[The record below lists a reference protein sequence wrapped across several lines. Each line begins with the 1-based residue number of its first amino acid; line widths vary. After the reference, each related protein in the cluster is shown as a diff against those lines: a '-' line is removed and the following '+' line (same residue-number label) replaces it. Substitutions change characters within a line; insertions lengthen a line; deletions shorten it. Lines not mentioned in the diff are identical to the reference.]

1 VVTIFVVYIF
11 DNKLGDLPPL
21 GKFIDPYH
29 GYLALHNSDQ
39 LPDTH
44 ILFDS
49 LIDSV
54 NVTWDERR
62 IPHIFA
68 KNEHDL
74 FFVQGYVHAFDRLW
88 QMEFQVMAAGGR
100 LSEVIGSKA
109 LDYDRFQRRLGM
121 MRGAE
126 NVQDFYQSDP
136 TMLHSL
142 QAYTDGIN
150 AYINSLDPDQYP
162 IEYKLLDYAPEQWTI
177 KKCALLYM
185 YMAWELSGSTN
196 DLAHTKFLKEFG
208 VQNYRDLYSFDSPLL
223 SPIMPRETEW
233 DFDPVQ
239 IDAPDDIYMSD
250 PYGDGIKY
258 QPNPNNGSNNFAV
271 SGSRS
276 KSGLPILANDP
287 HLNLT
292 LPSIWYENHLI
303 TPEFNAYGV
312 SLLGAPCVVIGYNK
326 DIAWGSTNG
335 MNDVMDFYD
344 ITFRNELK
352 EEYLH
357 DGKWKQVSLSIEKIK
372 VRDSETVLDTT
383 YMTHH
388 GPIMS
393 HDIFDKMPRF
403 GSSVSVGR
411 AMKWLASEPS
421 MEPKTFYLLNKARDY
436 DDYLH
441 AISYFNC
448 PGQNIIFASSDNN
461 IAIWQ
466 TNKLIPKWD
475 LQGRFIMDGSDSS
488 HDWKEKL
495 PIEHQPHSLNPSR
508 GYLSSANQNPVDS
521 RYPYF
526 VPGDY
531 APPFRGARIDQI
543 LDETHSATYKDLQS
557 IQNDNKSLLAKRV
570 VPILLETLDK
580 DRLTP
585 DQLEIFKHLSDWDYF
600 YNPDS
605 KMPGIFDLWIKK
617 ISVSTWKDELG
628 DADEDVEWPNF
639 RILSDLIADSPD
651 SKWFDNI
658 NTKKAERL
666 STLSMDAF
674 DEVSKKLLEE
684 LGSVG
689 EKWKWKNFRGT
700 DVYHLAKIPG
710 FGRMH
715 LPTGGDWNIPNATA
729 RTHGPS
735 WRYVVELGDRPR
747 GYGIYPGGQSGFPGS
762 VHYDQF
768 LDAWV
773 KGELY
778 ELHFPY
784 TKEEINGHSVNFIPG
799 ESS

>member
-1 VVTIFVVYIF
+1 
-11 DNKLGDLPPL
+11 
-21 GKFIDPYH
+21 
-29 GYLALHNSDQ
+29 
-39 LPDTH
+39 
-44 ILFDS
+44 
-49 LIDSV
+49 
-54 NVTWDERR
+54 
-62 IPHIFA
+62 
-68 KNEHDL
+68 
-74 FFVQGYVHAFDRLW
+74 
-88 QMEFQVMAAGGR
+88 
-100 LSEVIGSKA
+100 
-109 LDYDRFQRRLGM
+109 
-121 MRGAE
+121 
-126 NVQDFYQSDP
+126 
-136 TMLHSL
+136 MLHSL

-250 PYGDGIKY
+250 PYGNGIKY

-312 SLLGAPCVVIGYNK
+312 SLLGAPCIVIGYNK

-521 RYPYF
+521 GYPYF

-543 LDETHSATYKDLQS
+543 LHETHSATYKDLQS

-617 ISVSTWKDELG
+617 ISDSTWKDELG

-666 STLSMDAF
+666 STLAMDAF

-799 ESS
+799 ESL

>member
-1 VVTIFVVYIF
+1 M
-11 DNKLGDLPPL
+11 

-39 LPDTH
+39 LPDTD

-100 LSEVIGSKA
+100 LSEVIGRKA
-109 LDYDRFQRRLGM
+109 LDYDKFQRRLGM

-126 NVQDFYQSDP
+126 NVQDFYQNDP

-162 IEYKLLDYAPEQWTI
+162 IEYKLLDYAPEKWTI

-208 VQNYRDLYSFDSPLL
+208 VRNYRDLYSFDSPLL

-276 KSGLPILANDP
+276 NSGLPILANDP

-303 TPEFNAYGV
+303 TPEINAYGV

-448 PGQNIIFASSDNN
+448 PGQNIIFASSNNN

-521 RYPYF
+521 GYPYF

-543 LDETHSATYKDLQS
+543 LHDTHSATYKDLQS

-666 STLSMDAF
+666 STLAMDAF

-799 ESS
+799 ESL

>member
-1 VVTIFVVYIF
+1 
-11 DNKLGDLPPL
+11 
-21 GKFIDPYH
+21 
-29 GYLALHNSDQ
+29 
-39 LPDTH
+39 
-44 ILFDS
+44 
-49 LIDSV
+49 
-54 NVTWDERR
+54 
-62 IPHIFA
+62 
-68 KNEHDL
+68 
-74 FFVQGYVHAFDRLW
+74 
-88 QMEFQVMAAGGR
+88 MAAGGR
-100 LSEVIGSKA
+100 LSEVIGRKA
-109 LDYDRFQRRLGM
+109 LDYDKFQRRLGM

-126 NVQDFYQSDP
+126 NIQDFYQNDP

-162 IEYKLLDYAPEQWTI
+162 IEYKLLDYAPEKWTI

-208 VQNYRDLYSFDSPLL
+208 VRNYRDLYSFDSPLL

-276 KSGLPILANDP
+276 NSGLPILANDP

-303 TPEFNAYGV
+303 TPEINAYGV

-448 PGQNIIFASSDNN
+448 PGQNIIFASSNNN

-521 RYPYF
+521 GYPYF

-543 LDETHSATYKDLQS
+543 LHDTHSATYKDLQS

-666 STLSMDAF
+666 STLAMDAF

-799 ESS
+799 ESL

>member
-1 VVTIFVVYIF
+1 
-11 DNKLGDLPPL
+11 
-21 GKFIDPYH
+21 
-29 GYLALHNSDQ
+29 
-39 LPDTH
+39 
-44 ILFDS
+44 
-49 LIDSV
+49 
-54 NVTWDERR
+54 
-62 IPHIFA
+62 
-68 KNEHDL
+68 
-74 FFVQGYVHAFDRLW
+74 
-88 QMEFQVMAAGGR
+88 
-100 LSEVIGSKA
+100 
-109 LDYDRFQRRLGM
+109 M

-448 PGQNIIFASSDNN
+448 PGQNIIFASSNNN

>member
-1 VVTIFVVYIF
+1 M
-11 DNKLGDLPPL
+11 
-21 GKFIDPYH
+21 GKFFDPYH
-29 GYLALHNSDQ
+29 GYLALHESDK
-39 LPDTH
+39 LPDSDMH
-44 ILFDS
+44 FADLR
-49 LIDSV
+49 DSV

-74 FFVQGYVHAFDRLW
+74 FFVQGYIHAFDRLW

-126 NVQDFYQSDP
+126 NVQEFYQSDP
-136 TMLHSL
+136 SMLHSL

-150 AYINSLDPDQYP
+150 AYINSLEPEQYP

-208 VQNYRDLYSFDSPLL
+208 IENYRKLYSFDSPLL
-223 SPIMPRETEW
+223 SPIMPRDTDW
-233 DFDPVQ
+233 DFDPVE
-239 IDAPDDIYMSD
+239 IDSPDDIYMSD
-250 PYGDGIKY
+250 PYGDGIRY

-276 KSGLPILANDP
+276 ESGLPILANDP

-303 TPEFNAYGV
+303 TPEFNTYGV

-344 ITFRNELK
+344 ITFKDESK
-352 EEYLH
+352 AEYLH
-357 DGKWKQVSLSIEKIK
+357 DGQWKQVSLSVEKIK
-372 VRDSETVLDTT
+372 IRDSKTVLDTT

-421 MEPKTFYLLNKARDY
+421 MEPKTFYLLNKAKNY
-436 DDYLH
+436 EDYLD

-448 PGQNIIFASSDNN
+448 PGQNIIFASNDDN

-475 LQGRFIMDGSDSS
+475 LQGRFIMDGSNSS

-495 PIEHQPHSLNPSR
+495 PIDHQPHSLNPSR
-508 GYLSSANQNPVDS
+508 GYLSSANQNPVDTS
-521 RYPYF
+521 YPYF

-531 APPFRGARIDQI
+531 APLFRGARIDQI
-543 LDETHSATYKDLQS
+543 LDNTNSATYKDLQQ
-557 IQNDNKSLLAKRV
+557 IQNDNKSLLAERV
-570 VPILLETLDK
+570 IPALLKLLDK
-580 DRLTP
+580 GSLTK
-585 DQLEIFKHLSDWDYF
+585 DQAEIFDHLSNWDYF

-605 KMPGIFDLWIKK
+605 KMPGMFDLWIKQ
-617 ISVSTWKDELG
+617 ISNSTWKDELG
-628 DADEDVEWPNF
+628 SADEDVEWPNF
-639 RILSDLIADSPD
+639 RVLSDLIVDEPN
-651 SKWFDNI
+651 SKWFDDI
-658 NTKKAERL
+658 NTKQVESL
-666 STLSMDAF
+666 STLAVDAF
-674 DEVSKKLLEE
+674 DMISNQLLNQ
-684 LGSVG
+684 LGAVG
-689 EKWKWKNFRGT
+689 DAWKWKNFRGT

-773 KGELY
+773 KGDLY
-778 ELHFPY
+778 QLNFPY
-784 TKEEINGHSVNFIPG
+784 TKEEINGHAINFIPG
-799 ESS
+799 RSS

>member
-1 VVTIFVVYIF
+1 M
-11 DNKLGDLPPL
+11 
-21 GKFIDPYH
+21 GKFLDPYH
-29 GYLALHNSDQ
+29 GYLALHESDK
-39 LPDTH
+39 LPDSDMH
-44 ILFDS
+44 FADLR
-49 LIDSV
+49 DSV

-74 FFVQGYVHAFDRLW
+74 FFVQGYIHAFDRLW

-126 NVQDFYQSDP
+126 NVQEFYQSDP
-136 TMLHSL
+136 SMLHSL

-150 AYINSLDPDQYP
+150 AYINSLEPEQYP

-208 VQNYRDLYSFDSPLL
+208 IENYRKLYSFDSPLL
-223 SPIMPRETEW
+223 SPIMPRDTDW
-233 DFDPVQ
+233 DFDPVE
-239 IDAPDDIYMSD
+239 IDSPDDIYMSD
-250 PYGDGIKY
+250 PYGDGIRY

-276 KSGLPILANDP
+276 ESGLPILANDP

-303 TPEFNAYGV
+303 TPEFNTYGV

-344 ITFRNELK
+344 ITFKDESK
-352 EEYLH
+352 AEYLH
-357 DGKWKQVSLSIEKIK
+357 DGQWKQVSLSVEKIK
-372 VRDSETVLDTT
+372 IRDSKTVLDTT

-421 MEPKTFYLLNKARDY
+421 MEPKTFYLLNKAKNY
-436 DDYLH
+436 EDYLD

-448 PGQNIIFASSDNN
+448 PGQNIIFASNDDN

-475 LQGRFIMDGSDSS
+475 LQGRFIMDGSNSS

-495 PIEHQPHSLNPSR
+495 PIDHQPHSLNPSR
-508 GYLSSANQNPVDS
+508 GYLSSANQNPVDTS
-521 RYPYF
+521 YPYF

-531 APPFRGARIDQI
+531 APLFRGARIDQI
-543 LDETHSATYKDLQS
+543 LDNTNSATYKDLQQ
-557 IQNDNKSLLAKRV
+557 IQNDNKSLLAERV
-570 VPILLETLDK
+570 IPALLKLLDK
-580 DRLTP
+580 GSLTK
-585 DQLEIFKHLSDWDYF
+585 DQAEIFDHLSNWDYF

-605 KMPGIFDLWIKK
+605 KMPGMFDLWIKQ
-617 ISVSTWKDELG
+617 ISNSTWKDELG
-628 DADEDVEWPNF
+628 SADEDVEWPNF
-639 RILSDLIADSPD
+639 RVLSDLIVDEPN
-651 SKWFDNI
+651 SKWFDDI
-658 NTKKAERL
+658 NTKQVESL
-666 STLSMDAF
+666 STLTVDAF
-674 DEVSKKLLEE
+674 DMISNQLLNQ
-684 LGSVG
+684 LGAVG
-689 EKWKWKNFRGT
+689 DAWKWKNFRGT

-773 KGELY
+773 KGDLY
-778 ELHFPY
+778 QLNFPY
-784 TKEEINGHSVNFIPG
+784 TKEEINGHAINFIPG
-799 ESS
+799 RSS

>member
-1 VVTIFVVYIF
+1 
-11 DNKLGDLPPL
+11 
-21 GKFIDPYH
+21 
-29 GYLALHNSDQ
+29 
-39 LPDTH
+39 
-44 ILFDS
+44 
-49 LIDSV
+49 
-54 NVTWDERR
+54 
-62 IPHIFA
+62 
-68 KNEHDL
+68 
-74 FFVQGYVHAFDRLW
+74 
-88 QMEFQVMAAGGR
+88 MAAGGR

-521 RYPYF
+521 GYPYF

-666 STLSMDAF
+666 STLAMDAF

>member
-1 VVTIFVVYIF
+1 M
-11 DNKLGDLPPL
+11 
-21 GKFIDPYH
+21 GKFFDPYH
-29 GYLALHNSDQ
+29 GYLALHESDK
-39 LPDTH
+39 LPDSDMH
-44 ILFDS
+44 FSDLH
-49 LIDSV
+49 DSV

-74 FFVQGYVHAFDRLW
+74 FFVQGYIHAFDRLW

-109 LDYDRFQRRLGM
+109 LEYDRFQRRLGM

-126 NVQDFYQSDP
+126 NVQEFYQSDP
-136 TMLHSL
+136 SMLHSL

-150 AYINSLDPDQYP
+150 AYINSLEPEQYP

-208 VQNYRDLYSFDSPLL
+208 IENYRKLYSFDSPLL
-223 SPIMPRETEW
+223 SPIMPRETDW
-233 DFDPVQ
+233 DFDPVE
-239 IDAPDDIYMSD
+239 IDSPDDIYMSD
-250 PYGDGIKY
+250 PYGDGIRY

-276 KSGLPILANDP
+276 ESGLPILANDP

-292 LPSIWYENHLI
+292 LPSIWYENHLV
-303 TPEFNAYGV
+303 TPEFNTYGV

-344 ITFRNELK
+344 ITFKDESK
-352 EEYLH
+352 AEYLH
-357 DGKWKQVSLSIEKIK
+357 DGQWKQVSLSVEKIK
-372 VRDSETVLDTT
+372 IRGSKTVLDTT

-421 MEPKTFYLLNKARDY
+421 MEPKTFYLLNKAKNY
-436 DDYLH
+436 EDYLD

-448 PGQNIIFASSDNN
+448 PGQNIIFASNDDN

-475 LQGRFIMDGSDSS
+475 LQGRFIMDGSNSS

-495 PIEHQPHSLNPSR
+495 PIDHQPHSLNPSR
-508 GYLSSANQNPVDS
+508 GYLSSANQNPVDTS
-521 RYPYF
+521 YPYF

-531 APPFRGARIDQI
+531 APLFRGARIDQI
-543 LDETHSATYKDLQS
+543 LDNTNSATYKDLQQ
-557 IQNDNKSLLAKRV
+557 IQNDNKSLLANRV
-570 VPILLETLDK
+570 IPALLELLDK
-580 DRLTP
+580 GSLTK
-585 DQLEIFKHLSDWDYF
+585 DQAEIFDHLSNWDYF

-605 KMPGIFDLWIKK
+605 KMPGMFDLWIKQ
-617 ISVSTWKDELG
+617 ISNSTWKDELG
-628 DADEDVEWPNF
+628 SADEDVEWPNF
-639 RILSDLIADSPD
+639 RVLSDLIVDEPN
-651 SKWFDNI
+651 SKWFDDI
-658 NTKKAERL
+658 NTKQVESL
-666 STLSMDAF
+666 STLAVDAF
-674 DEVSKKLLEE
+674 DMISNQLLNQ
-684 LGSVG
+684 LGPVG
-689 EKWKWKNFRGT
+689 DAWKWKNFRGT

-773 KGELY
+773 KGDLY
-778 ELHFPY
+778 QLNFPY
-784 TKEEINGHSVNFIPG
+784 TKEEIDGHAINFIPG
-799 ESS
+799 RSS

>member
-1 VVTIFVVYIF
+1 VITICVVYLF
-11 DNKLGDLPPL
+11 DNKLADLPPL
-21 GKFIDPYH
+21 GKFFDPFH
-29 GYLALHNSDQ
+29 GYLALHKSDQ
-39 LPDTH
+39 LPGND
-44 ILFDS
+44 LSFDA
-49 LIDSV
+49 LLDSV

-68 KNEHDL
+68 NNEHDL
-74 FFVQGYVHAFDRLW
+74 FFVQGYIHAFDRLW

-100 LSEVIGSKA
+100 LSEIIGIKA

-126 NVQDFYQSDP
+126 NVLDFYQSDP
-136 TMLHSL
+136 SMLYSL

-150 AYINSLDPDQYP
+150 AYINSLDPEQYP
-162 IEYKLLDYAPEQWTI
+162 IEYKLLDYSPEKWTI

-196 DLAHTKFLKEFG
+196 DLAHTKFLKEYG
-208 VQNYRDLYSFDSPLL
+208 IADYRDLYSFDSPLL
-223 SPIMPRETEW
+223 SPIMPRETKW
-233 DFDPVQ
+233 DFDPIE
-239 IDAPDDIYMSD
+239 IDTPENIYMSD

-258 QPNPNNGSNNFAV
+258 QPNPNNGSNNFVV
-271 SGSRS
+271 SGDRS
-276 KSGLPILANDP
+276 KTGLPILANDP

-303 TPEFNAYGV
+303 TPEFNTYGV

-344 ITFRNELK
+344 ITFKDETK
-352 EEYLH
+352 MEYLH
-357 DGKWKQVSLSIEKIK
+357 DGEWKQISLSIEKIK
-372 VRDSETVLDTT
+372 IRDSETLLDTT

-421 MEPKTFYLLNKARDY
+421 MEPKTFYLLNKAKNY
-436 DDYLH
+436 DDYLN

-475 LQGRFIMDGSDSS
+475 LQGRFIMDGSDSE
-488 HDWKEKL
+488 HDWKNKL
-495 PIEHQPHSLNPSR
+495 PIEHQPHSLNPDR
-508 GYLSSANQNPVDS
+508 GYLSSANQNPVDKQ
-521 RYPYF
+521 YPYF
-526 VPGDY
+526 VPGDF
-531 APPFRGARIDQI
+531 APLFRGARIDHI
-543 LDETHSATYKDLQS
+543 LEETHSATYKDLQN
-557 IQNDNKSLLAKRV
+557 IQNDNKSLLAKRSL
-570 VPILLETLDK
+570 PLLLEILNQES
-580 DRLTP
+580 LTE
-585 DQLEIFKHLSDWDYF
+585 DEMIIYNQLSEWDYF

-605 KMPGIFDLWIKK
+605 KMPVLFDLWMKN
-617 ISVSTWKDELG
+617 ISTNTWKDELG
-628 DADEDVEWPNF
+628 NADEDVEWPNF
-639 RILSDLIADSPD
+639 RILSDLIEDSPN

-658 NTKKAERL
+658 NTNDIEDL
-666 STLSMDAF
+666 STIATEAF
-674 DEVSKKLLEE
+674 EAASNKLLTE
-684 LGSVG
+684 LGSIG

-700 DVYHLAKIPG
+700 DVYHLAKVPG

-729 RTHGPS
+729 LTHGPS
-735 WRYVVELGDRPR
+735 WRYVVELGDRPK

-762 VHYDQF
+762 IHYDQF
-768 LDAWV
+768 LDSWV
-773 KGELY
+773 KGHLY
-778 ELHFPY
+778 ELNFPY
-784 TKEEINGHSVNFIPG
+784 SKEEVNGHAINFIPRR
-799 ESS
+799 SS

>member
-1 VVTIFVVYIF
+1 M
-11 DNKLGDLPPL
+11 

-29 GYLALHNSDQ
+29 GYLALQNSDQ
-39 LPDTH
+39 LPDTD

-100 LSEVIGSKA
+100 LSEVIGRKA
-109 LDYDRFQRRLGM
+109 LDYDKFQRRLGM

-126 NVQDFYQSDP
+126 NIQDFYQNDP

-162 IEYKLLDYAPEQWTI
+162 IEYKLLDYAPEKWTI

-208 VQNYRDLYSFDSPLL
+208 VRNYRDLYSFDSPLL

-303 TPEFNAYGV
+303 TPEINAYGV

-448 PGQNIIFASSDNN
+448 PGQNIIFASSNNN

-521 RYPYF
+521 GYPYF

-543 LDETHSATYKDLQS
+543 LHDTHSATYKDLQS

-666 STLSMDAF
+666 STLAMDAF

-799 ESS
+799 ESL